1 MDFLE
6 KRRKL
11 GYTCLGV
18 LYMVDYKQLNRL
30 QSEQYVGYQHISV
43 RKHEVT
49 ECVQHWHN
57 FFELELILSGSATHI
72 YNGTAY
78 PIERGSAYLLTP
90 VDFHG
95 LEIQEPLEL
104 INISFD
110 DVSMPV
116 EMYACLSNPEA
127 RMFCRL
133 SENEL
138 DRLCM
143 AAKLLQEECKSD
155 GPCKRQLL
163 EYLLK
168 HFYKE
173 RLTENTPEIKHLQ
186 GIQKA
191 IDYIELHFREP
202 ITLYQIA
209 ELSGYNES
217 YFSKLF
223 WKVTG
228 QTYKQRVRDLRIGY
242 AKMLLAN
249 GFSVTETCFAS
260 GFGSLSNF
268 QETFRKECG
277 VSPGMYPQRYKANS
291 TADKIIK

>member
-1 MDFLE
+1 MA
-6 KRRKL
+6 
-11 GYTCLGV
+11 
-18 LYMVDYKQLNRL
+18 DYKQLNRL
-30 QSEQYVGYQHISV
+30 QSAQYVGYQHISV
-43 RKHEVT
+43 RKHKVT

-57 FFELELILSGSATHI
+57 FFELELILSGNATHI

-78 PIERGSAYLLTP
+78 PIERGNAYLLTP

-95 LEIQEPLEL
+95 LEIQTPLEL

-116 EMYACLSNPEA
+116 EMYARLSHPED
-127 RMFCRL
+127 RMFCKL
-133 SENEL
+133 SEEEL
-138 DRLCM
+138 DRLCT
-143 AAKLLQEECKSD
+143 AAKLLQDECKTD
-155 GPCKRQLL
+155 GPCKMQLL

-168 HFYKE
+168 HFSRE
-173 RLTENTPEIKHLQ
+173 RLTENTPEIKQLQ

-202 ITLYQIA
+202 ITLQQIA
-209 ELSGYNES
+209 GLSGYNAS

-228 QTYKQRVRDLRIGY
+228 QTYKKRVRDLRIGY
-242 AKMLLAN
+242 AKMLLVN
-249 GFSVTETCFAS
+249 GFSVSEACFAS

-277 VSPGMYPQRYKANS
+277 VSPSAYPRKYKTQSAS
-291 TADKIIK
+291 DKC